1 MLVKDYMN
9 ECAMSEQTSH
19 GRAQAFGANAV
30 LWSKGFAF
38 VWFCTAGNQT
48 VSVHQLATFSALF
61 LWHGISL

>member
-1 MLVKDYMN
+1 MLVNYYVN

-19 GRAQAFGANAV
+19 GRIQAFGADAV
-30 LWSKGFAF
+30 LWSKDFAF

-48 VSVHQLATFSALF
+48 VSVHQLATFSALP